1 MLAFSEKVK
10 LETSDLVMTY
20 RAKNAGGQDFF
31 AYILCNK
38 EQVIAMKSDFA
49 TKKAATPE
57 SYGEVIYADFL
68 ENPDEKA
75 KAFLAAWLTERGGK
89 AN

>member
-1 MLAFSEKVK
+1 
-10 LETSDLVMTY
+10 MTY
-20 RAKNAGGQDFF
+20 RAKSAEGQDFF

-49 TKKAATPE
+49 AKRAATPE

-68 ENPDEKA
+68 PDPDEKA
-75 KAFLAAWLTERGGK
+75 KAFLAAWLAEKGGK
-89 AN
+89 ASF